1 MPHKLELVLYLFCLF
16 KPRASIAHCSMWPLL
31 YLPELRWRTH
41 SNESTLS
48 FVSLWH
54 YSCHAAVQLTL
65 RCRSM
70 ILILLLH
77 VYITRQFYCQIPV
90 LANSTPVAGT
100 DKFQYLQIP
109 SLFRLPTHS
118 TTCKFHPCCLY
129 WQIHYLQF
137 PCWEKKF
144 VLLPNSSTCKFLSS
158 VFTVRIQYLQ
168 FPLPANSYNPSE
180 PVSRL
185 TTWCSPH
192 SQLRGQHHTLIPAV
206 A

>member
-16 KPRASIAHCSMWPLL
+16 KPRAAIAHCPMWPLP

-48 FVSLWH
+48 LVSLWH

-77 VYITRQFYCQIPV
+77 VYITRQFYCQLPV
-90 LANSTPVAGT
+90 LANSNPVAGH

-109 SLFRLPTHS
+109 P
-118 TTCKFHPCCLY
+118 
-129 WQIHYLQF
+129 
-137 PCWEKKF
+137 
-144 VLLPNSSTCKFLSS
+144 LLPLLANS
-158 VFTVRIQYLQ
+158 
-168 FPLPANSYNPSE
+168 LPANSMLGKKLFYFQIPVLANSCQAYLLSE
-180 PVSRL
+180 SSTCNFHYLQIHTTRKEAPTEPQNVNIAKVNSLQLRL
-185 TTWCSPH
+185 TTTSRPLWNS
-192 SQLRGQHHTLIPAV
+192 
-206 A
+206 

>member
-16 KPRASIAHCSMWPLL
+16 KPRASIAHCPMWPLP

-48 FVSLWH
+48 LVSLWH
-54 YSCHAAVQLTL
+54 YSCHAAVQLTIG
-65 RCRSM
+65 CRSM

-90 LANSTPVAGT
+90 LTNSNPVAGT

-109 SLFRLPTHS
+109 PLLPLLANSLPAFSMLG
-118 TTCKFHPCCLY
+118 
-129 WQIHYLQF
+129 
-137 PCWEKKF
+137 KKI

-168 FPLPANSYNPSE
+168 FPLLANSYKP
-180 PVSRL
+180 
-185 TTWCSPH
+185 
-192 SQLRGQHHTLIPAV
+192 
-206 A
+206 

>member
-16 KPRASIAHCSMWPLL
+16 KPRASIAHCPMWPLP

-90 LANSTPVAGT
+90 LTNSNHVAGT

-109 SLFRLPTHS
+109 SLFCLLTHS
-118 TTCKFHPCCLY
+118 STCKFHLCCLY
-129 WQIHYLQF
+129 WQIHYLHF
-137 PCWEKKF
+137 PCWEKNLF
-144 VLLPNSSTCKFLSS
+144 YFQIPVLANSCQAYLLSESSTCNFH
-158 VFTVRIQYLQ
+158 YLQ
-168 FPLPANSYNPSE
+168 IH
-180 PVSRL
+180 
-185 TTWCSPH
+185 TTHLNQSV
-192 SQLRGQHHTLIPAV
+192 G
-206 A
+206 